1 MNGGSILASLTRL
14 RQQFAGLRWSAAL
27 VVLPLAI
34 YGWYVARQFQQQEEQ
49 SQRDLGHAALVLE
62 STVDKALVNVDNLG
76 TNAAFLCQFTR
87 EQPYLELVQPCDST
101 PIKEYAAPKLLA
113 APGGLQ
119 IAYGKAAELTFRVRV
134 DLLLRELSFPES
146 FHSLALANSDGLVLL
161 SADAQQPVW
170 LRQLR
175 LDETEFREPAF
186 GDNPPQ
192 LVSDLKAAAKTGFD
206 EARASSSRFRAELAG
221 KAYQIYLQ
229 PLRFQDQKLLLVGFR
244 PTMDVLRQSL
254 AFDTYLLAFLL
265 LLLGGLCLSYPFLK
279 LWAMHPSER
288 FRIRDLLLLYLST
301 GAILSLFV
309 TVFLAL
315 DGYARYQSFAAELLP
330 QLHTR
335 LETDLV
341 AELRAARRQLVA
353 YDTCKASLNFPAALP
368 AENVQVDQV
377 AWAAATGMQ
386 TGKLTATAQKAEL
399 VSVAHRTYFRAVAS
413 GAQWLLPPDSS
424 DSAADIPFFFGPSRS
439 ITDGQFYSFLSVRSS
454 AAACPNKPDPSTSLA
469 AVLTFSLNSLSP
481 RPLPASFGFALFNR
495 EGTLLYHSDD
505 RLSLRQNI
513 VNESGEPARLRAL
526 LLAGGNGWL
535 DADYH
540 GRSHRFFLR
549 PVTSLRTANG
559 QSGGTL
565 YLAVFQDLSTV
576 RVIAAQ
582 AFLSSMLWPQAALAG
597 LMAFAIAIALII
609 SRLRTPDGNWLQW
622 LWTDPSRRHQYRAAA
637 LLLTLATTLSAL
649 LHILQLSWFPSL
661 MLPVVTAFIA
671 ILIAVWRNAPHEAR
685 SDAVSAS
692 RWHRFL
698 LFMLAVSM
706 SLVPAAALFHLIWGQ
721 EMGRLFALERNQAAA
736 LAADLPARSKVRLQR
751 ERTPTPW
758 ANRAKQLRQRYMPM
772 PLTVATPERQALP
785 APYWVQRAQDHLSW
799 ALPMRNEAAVAI
811 RGLSG
816 PPFAPAWALGG
827 IPMLAA
833 LAGLLALLW
842 LWTGWNQFH
851 ILLSFDPLPSASIP
865 PEGLE
870 AAWATLTLE
879 ERCFLVQLAIERVAN
894 PKQSHTYL
902 SLTAK
907 GWLELAPTIRPVHPV
922 IREFLLHPS
931 RRSALGPENE
941 VQTSAHSWR
950 SVRASL
956 IAGIS
961 LAVLF
966 LFLTQPALPLDF
978 LGLPS
983 FVAAAIGSLVKWSDQ
998 LSSLLSPAKEGG
1010 A

>member
-1 MNGGSILASLTRL
+1 MDGGSILASLTRL
-14 RQQFAGLRWSAAL
+14 RQQFAGLRWSAVL

-76 TNAAFLCQFTR
+76 TNTAFLCQFTR
-87 EQPYLELVQPCDST
+87 EQPYLELVQPCAST
-101 PIKEYAAPKLLA
+101 PIKEYAPPRLLA
-113 APGGLQ
+113 AHGGLQ

-175 LDETEFREPAF
+175 LDETEYREPAF
-186 GDNPPQ
+186 GENPPQ

-279 LWAMHPSER
+279 LWSMHPAER

-301 GAILSLFV
+301 GAILSLCV
-309 TVFLAL
+309 TVLLAL
-315 DGYARYQSFAAELLP
+315 DGYVRYQSFAAALLP
-330 QLHTR
+330 QVHSR
-335 LETDLV
+335 LESDLIS
-341 AELRAARRQLVA
+341 ELRAARRQLVA
-353 YDTCKASLNFPAALP
+353 YDACKADLDLP
-368 AENVQVDQV
+368 RSVPVENVQVDQV
-377 AWAAATGMQ
+377 AWADAAGMQ

-399 VSVAHRTYFRAVAS
+399 VSVAHRTYFRAAAS
-413 GAQWLLPPDSS
+413 GAQWLLPSDAS
-424 DSAADIPFFFGPSRS
+424 DSASNTPFFFGPSRS
-439 ITDGQFYSFLSVRSS
+439 ITDGQFYSFLSIRSS
-454 AAACPNKPDPSTSLA
+454 SAKCQGKPETPAAVA
-469 AVLTFSLNSLSP
+469 AVLTFSLNSLAP

-495 EGTLLYHSDD
+495 EGTLLYHSDE

-513 VNESGEPARLRAL
+513 INESSEPARLRAL

-535 DADYH
+535 DAEYH
-540 GRSHRFFLR
+540 GRPHRFLVGPVSKLR
-549 PVTSLRTANG
+549 SANG

-597 LMAFAIAIALII
+597 LMAFAIAVALII

-622 LWTDPSRRHQYRAAA
+622 LWTDPARCQQYRAAA
-637 LLLTLATTLSAL
+637 LLLSVATALSVI
-649 LHILQLSWFPSL
+649 LHVLQRSWIPSL
-661 MLPVVTAFIA
+661 LLPLITALIA
-671 ILIAVWRNAPHEAR
+671 IVIAVWRNAPQQAPQ
-685 SDAVSAS
+685 DVPSAA

-706 SLVPAAALFHLIWGQ
+706 SLVPAAALFHIIWGQ
-721 EMGRLFALERNQAAA
+721 ELGRLFALERNQAAA
-736 LAADLPARSKVRLQR
+736 LSVDLPARTMLRLQR
-751 ERTPTPW
+751 ENSPERW
-758 ANRAKQLRQRYMPM
+758 VVRAKQLRRQYMPM
-772 PLTVATPERQALP
+772 DLTVAASERSALP

-799 ALPMRNEAAVAI
+799 ALPMRNESAMSI
-811 RGLSG
+811 RGLNG
-816 PPFAPAWALGG
+816 PPFAPAWALAGVPLLG
-827 IPMLAA
+827 ALAA
-833 LAGLLALLW
+833 LLALLW
-842 LWTGWNQFH
+842 LWTGWNNSH
-851 ILLSFDPLPSASIP
+851 ILLSCDILPATPLSA
-865 PEGLE
+865 EGLE
-870 AAWATLTLE
+870 SAWATLSPE
-879 ERCFLVQLAIERVAN
+879 ERCFLVQVAIERVAN
-894 PKQSHTYL
+894 PKQSATYL
-902 SLTAK
+902 ALAAK
-907 GWLELAPTIRPVHPV
+907 GWLELAPAVRPVTPAV
-922 IREFLLHPS
+922 RAFLLHSS
-931 RRSALGPENE
+931 RRSVLSLETD
-941 VQTSAHSWR
+941 VQSRHSWR
-950 SVRASL
+950 SVKASL

-961 LAVLF
+961 FAVLF

-998 LSSLLSPAKEGG
+998 LSSLLSPAKRDPV
-1010 A
+1010 